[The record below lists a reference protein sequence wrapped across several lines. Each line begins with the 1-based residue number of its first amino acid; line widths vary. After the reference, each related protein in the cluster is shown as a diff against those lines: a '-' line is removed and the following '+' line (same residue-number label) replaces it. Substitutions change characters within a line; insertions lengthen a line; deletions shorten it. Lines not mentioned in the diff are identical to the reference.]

1 MDLRGIR
8 GRYLTSRPEPAKIS
22 NKKKICGTCLCH
34 RGDEQSES
42 EGDVGDAGGV
52 IIEINDAAGYE
63 NEEEG
68 AQEFSAK
75 HAPYVAVVRDVV
87 QPNYSLRTCIPTHTT

>member
-1 MDLRGIR
+1 L
-8 GRYLTSRPEPAKIS
+8 A
-22 NKKKICGTCLCH
+22 
-34 RGDEQSES
+34 
-42 EGDVGDAGGV
+42 
-52 IIEINDAAGYE
+52 IEISGAAAGYE

-68 AQEFSAK
+68 AQEFSDK